1 MGFDIIAR
9 MSFPVGQDNSTGTLP
24 IKRFSLYH
32 GYGKDSIM
40 PELNVYQQL
49 DFPALYKWQ
58 AIAFMRME
66 WASIFYDDNLYMS
79 ETYPPELQPVHFV
92 MAENDSLLSYAS
104 LLKLNLSHAGM
115 DYSIYG
121 FGNLLTFPP
130 YRRRGYGGQILQAA
144 TNYIQQ
150 SDVDAAVLFCDPLLE
165 GFYQA
170 KGWTC
175 TQSPTRLGSPNQYR
189 EYEPSRMML
198 FVSQKGIHGKAD
210 FETQP
215 IYIDWPW

>member
-1 MGFDIIAR
+1 
-9 MSFPVGQDNSTGTLP
+9 
-24 IKRFSLYH
+24 
-32 GYGKDSIM
+32 M
-40 PELNVYQQL
+40 PELNVYQQP

-79 ETYPPELQPVHFV
+79 ETYPPELEPVHFV

-104 LLKLNLSHAGM
+104 LLKLNLPHAGM

-130 YRRRGYGGQILQAA
+130 YRRRGYGSQILQAA
-144 TNYIQQ
+144 TEYIRQ
-150 SDVDAAVLFCDPLLE
+150 SDVDAAILFCDHLLE
-165 GFYQA
+165 GFYEA
-170 KGWTC
+170 RGWIC
-175 TQSPTRLGSPNQYR
+175 THSPTRLGSADRYT
-189 EYEPSRMML
+189 EYVPSRMML

>member
-1 MGFDIIAR
+1 
-9 MSFPVGQDNSTGTLP
+9 
-24 IKRFSLYH
+24 
-32 GYGKDSIM
+32 M

-79 ETYPPELQPVHFV
+79 ETYPPELQPIHFV
-92 MAENDSLLSYAS
+92 MAEDDSLLSYAS
-104 LLKLNLSHAGM
+104 LLKLNLPHAGM

-130 YRRRGYGGQILQAA
+130 YRGRGYGGQILQAA
-144 TNYIQQ
+144 TEFIRQ
-150 SDVDAAVLFCDPLLE
+150 SDVDAGILFCDRLLE
-165 GFYQA
+165 RFYEA
-170 KGWTC
+170 RGWVC
-175 TQSPTRLGSPNQYR
+175 TDSPTRLGSVDRYT
-189 EYEPSRMML
+189 EYAPSRMML

>member
-1 MGFDIIAR
+1 MLAPLQRSYFTLLHAQTGFDIIAR
-9 MSFPVGQDNSTGTLP
+9 MSLPAGQCNVPGTLP
-24 IKRFSLYH
+24 IKRVSLYH
-32 GYGKDSIM
+32 GHGKDSTM

-104 LLKLNLSHAGM
+104 LLKLNLPHAGM
-115 DYSIYG
+115 NYSIYG

-144 TNYIQQ
+144 TQFIRQ
-150 SDVDAAVLFCDPLLE
+150 SDADAAILFCDRLLE
-165 GFYQA
+165 RFYEARAGFA
-170 KGWTC
+170 LTAPPVWEALIA
-175 TQSPTRLGSPNQYR
+175 TQSTRPRG
-189 EYEPSRMML
+189 
-198 FVSQKGIHGKAD
+198 
-210 FETQP
+210 
-215 IYIDWPW
+215 